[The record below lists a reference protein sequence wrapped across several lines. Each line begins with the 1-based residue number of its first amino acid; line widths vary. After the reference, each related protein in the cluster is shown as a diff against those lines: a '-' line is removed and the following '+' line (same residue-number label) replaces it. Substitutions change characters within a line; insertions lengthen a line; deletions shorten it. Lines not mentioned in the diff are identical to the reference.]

1 MENIQKTNVETS
13 AYNKLNFYLRQIRS
27 KTDFIPETAIV
38 LGSGLGNFSDKVK
51 KVCIINYS
59 DIEDFPISTN
69 KMHAGRFIFGYIES
83 KPVVLMDG
91 RIHYYEGY
99 SMEQVVTPIRIMKM
113 LGAKNL
119 ILTNAAGGIDSDFKP
134 GDLMVIT
141 DQITSFV
148 PSPLVGPNIEELG
161 TRFPDMTH
169 VYASDLI
176 NKLESIGKK
185 CNLNLKKGV
194 YLQTTG
200 PNYETPSEI
209 RAYKILG
216 ANAVGMSTACEAM
229 VAVHCGMKV
238 CGISCI
244 TNMAAGIR
252 GQPLDD
258 KEVVEVAVTVADK
271 LEAILYNLVI
281 EM

>member
-99 SMEQVVTPIRIMKM
+99 SMEQVVM
-113 LGAKNL
+113 LPVA
-119 ILTNAAGGIDSDFKP
+119 LT
-134 GDLMVIT
+134 
-141 DQITSFV
+141 
-148 PSPLVGPNIEELG
+148 
-161 TRFPDMTH
+161 
-169 VYASDLI
+169 
-176 NKLESIGKK
+176 
-185 CNLNLKKGV
+185 
-194 YLQTTG
+194 
-200 PNYETPSEI
+200 
-209 RAYKILG
+209 
-216 ANAVGMSTACEAM
+216 
-229 VAVHCGMKV
+229 
-238 CGISCI
+238 
-244 TNMAAGIR
+244 
-252 GQPLDD
+252 
-258 KEVVEVAVTVADK
+258 
-271 LEAILYNLVI
+271 AILNPVT
-281 EM
+281 